1 MFIHNSISAIPAFF
15 RFTDITEFMIGI
27 TTLYRWRMSQKNCLI
42 GRRGNDVQH
51 KKEKKTNRDMDYN
64 NSSRRFKPL
73 GSRIIALSIKCDSLT
88 LRTESRK
95 E

>member
-1 MFIHNSISAIPAFF
+1 
-15 RFTDITEFMIGI
+15 
-27 TTLYRWRMSQKNCLI
+27 MSQKNCLI

-73 GSRIIALSIKCDSLT
+73 GSRVIALSIKCDSSPYGLSHVKNEFSLLRLT
-88 LRTESRK
+88 ACQCESGQSEK
-95 E
+95 ESVQKQ

>member
-1 MFIHNSISAIPAFF
+1 
-15 RFTDITEFMIGI
+15 MIGI